1 MRSSWHVWVP
11 DGFSFSEIESN
22 LPVPEAPTEELLVRM
37 IGRGALGVFALTLSV
52 AKSSPR
58 ASVRRKT
65 LTEEL
70 RMIESAVDQ
79 FEIEAPAQPGRPK
92 TQEAKSLG

>member
-1 MRSSWHVWVP
+1 MWVP

-22 LPVPEAPTEELLVRM
+22 LPVPEAPTEELVVRM
-37 IGRGALGVFALTLSV
+37 IGRGALGVLALTLSV
-52 AKSSPR
+52 AKSSLR
-58 ASVRRKT
+58 ESARRKT

-70 RMIESAVDQ
+70 RMIESAVGR
-79 FEIEAPAQPGRPK
+79 FENEAPAQPGRPK